1 MKDSGIPWV
10 GKVPSDWEVKKVKYC
25 LRRSAEKNPGDQ
37 TILSLYREYGV
48 VPKDS
53 RDDNH
58 NVTSEDTSNYRFVRK
73 GDFVIN
79 KMKAWQGSLA
89 VSDFTGVVSPA
100 YYVYRFSSEVIFNK
114 YFHYLMRIKGY
125 AMEFRRLSGG
135 VREGQWDL
143 PACEFEKMLFPLPP
157 LEEQRRI
164 AEYLDGVT
172 GCIDGLREK
181 IGREIERLGEYR
193 KSVIAE
199 SVCRGLDKGTPMKDS
214 GIPWVG
220 KVPNAWEIDKIKYWF
235 AATNTRGN
243 SCLQLLAA
251 TQKYGMYPQARL
263 EGVVQVAEKTDL
275 NTFKTVHVDDFVISL
290 RSFQGGI
297 ERSDYEGVC
306 SPAYQTFHAIREID
320 THYFKHFFKSRG
332 FIAAIN
338 ALTVGIREGKT
349 INYSDVR
356 EMKIPVPPLPEQRRI
371 AEYLDGVTAKIDEM
385 IAKRKAEM
393 ERLESLKRSIIC
405 ECVTGKREVPG

>member
-1 MKDSGIPWV
+1 MTRAMKDSGIPWV
-10 GKVPSDWEVKKVKYC
+10 GKVPQHWEVKKIKYC
-25 LRRSAEKNPGDQ
+25 LRRSAEKNPGNQ

-58 NVTSEDTSNYRFVRK
+58 NVTSEDTSNYRFVRE

-100 YYVYRFSSEVIFNK
+100 YYVYRFSAGEIFKK

-125 AMEFRRLSGG
+125 ASEFRRLSGG

-143 PACEFEKMLFPLPP
+143 PAYEFEKMLFPLPP
-157 LEEQRRI
+157 LAEQRRI
-164 AEYLDGVT
+164 AEYLDEVT
-172 GCIDGLREK
+172 GIIDGLREK
-181 IGREIERLGEYR
+181 IAREIERLADWR
-193 KSVIAE
+193 KSVITEA
-199 SVCRGLDKGTPMKDS
+199 VCHGIDKNAKMKDS

-220 KVPNAWEIDKIKYWF
+220 KVPADWGVDKIKYWF
-235 AATNTRGN
+235 AAKNTRGN
-243 SCLQLLAA
+243 STLQLLSA
-251 TQKYGMYPQARL
+251 TQKYGMYPQSKL

-275 NTFKTVHVDDFVISL
+275 NTFKTVHIDDFVISL

-306 SPAYQTFHAIREID
+306 SPAYQIFHATRPIN
-320 THYFKHFFKSRG
+320 TTYFKHLFKAQG
-332 FIAAIN
+332 FIPA
-338 ALTVGIREGKT
+338 TEHGEG
-349 INYSDVR
+349 VR
-356 EMKIPVPPLPEQRRI
+356 RRRVPS
-371 AEYLDGVTAKIDEM
+371 A
-385 IAKRKAEM
+385 
-393 ERLESLKRSIIC
+393 
-405 ECVTGKREVPG
+405 